1 MPFEVFSKEFEDRD
15 DVIEWIIKN
24 QFGRRNLSDYQR
36 GVLALRLKPIIEARA
51 KEKQKLSEG
60 RGIKGSPNSDD
71 LKSIRTDEV
80 VADMANISR
89 DTIRK
94 IEQIKDNAAL
104 AVKALAASGEVS
116 INLAAQFA
124 LLPEK
129 VQQEALS
136 VIAAQHKP
144 AKEIM
149 REAVHNHRAKD
160 AYEATGA
167 TVELLNLSPVDP
179 LVSCLVLHG

>member
-89 DTIRK
+89 DTLRK
-94 IEQIKDNAAL
+94 IEHRQDNAA
-104 AVKALAASGEVS
+104 
-116 INLAAQFA
+116 
-124 LLPEK
+124 
-129 VQQEALS
+129 
-136 VIAAQHKP
+136 P
-144 AKEIM
+144 AKY
-149 REAVHNHRAKD
+149 ANYANY
-160 AYEATGA
+160 A
-167 TVELLNLSPVDP
+167 N
-179 LVSCLVLHG
+179 